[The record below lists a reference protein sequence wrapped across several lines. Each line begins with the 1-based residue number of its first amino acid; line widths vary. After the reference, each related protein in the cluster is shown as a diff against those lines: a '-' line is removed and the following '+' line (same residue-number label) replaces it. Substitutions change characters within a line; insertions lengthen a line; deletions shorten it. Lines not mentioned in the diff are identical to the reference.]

1 MFKIITMCDSN
12 YFGAGKLFLET
23 RHRINADFVLHGPDL
38 TQNQINIVNKHKI
51 DYVPISPDLYKNEMQ
66 FLKFGLVESHILLD
80 KKRKYKGFT
89 LADFDTFFIND
100 WSHIFDYD
108 FDYGITVRNDMVKK
122 KCLRAYANGG
132 VVFAKHSSYQLLKFA
147 QQIVL
152 AGKSDDLIEYDR
164 IWRTLETGRPKHKTH
179 YRNVLRWWVDQI
191 FLSAIVLR
199 YFKTHGYQKI
209 GLKPTF
215 FKYQNYK
222 IGLFG
227 CRHYNVLDSGPNISK
242 QKNIYIRHLKS
253 AGRKTLGVKRTQE
266 KLKE

>member
-108 FDYGITVRNDMVKK
+108 FVY
-122 KCLRAYANGG
+122 
-132 VVFAKHSSYQLLKFA
+132 
-147 QQIVL
+147 
-152 AGKSDDLIEYDR
+152 
-164 IWRTLETGRPKHKTH
+164 
-179 YRNVLRWWVDQI
+179 
-191 FLSAIVLR
+191 
-199 YFKTHGYQKI
+199 
-209 GLKPTF
+209 
-215 FKYQNYK
+215 
-222 IGLFG
+222 
-227 CRHYNVLDSGPNISK
+227 
-242 QKNIYIRHLKS
+242 
-253 AGRKTLGVKRTQE
+253 
-266 KLKE
+266 